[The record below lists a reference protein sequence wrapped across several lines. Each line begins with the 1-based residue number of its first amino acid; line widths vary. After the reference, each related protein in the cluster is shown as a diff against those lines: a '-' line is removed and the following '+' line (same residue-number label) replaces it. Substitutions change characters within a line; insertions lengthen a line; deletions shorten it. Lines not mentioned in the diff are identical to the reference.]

1 MHKEEK
7 IVNRQ
12 LNKPNYRVLIRLL
25 TVLVSAVALNPAW
38 APSAQAA
45 GNVELRV
52 EHGNA
57 IITGDEGD
65 NNIIVIQACC
75 QTVIVTGRAETT
87 VNGSSGRSEVEGVTH
102 DIDIKMKGGDD
113 FVRVEVV
120 PGFPGIPRDLK
131 IDTGQGED
139 IIELLGVTVTNN
151 TRIETGDGN
160 DIIFIDGV
168 LSPNGFSQSDF
179 AGKFTLKSGSGD
191 DLLEFHHTVF
201 RSDVD
206 VRMEDGIDGVCNTE
220 DSEFLHPERAR
231 FDGGA
236 PSGFPGDG
244 FVAPA
249 IEFTHISNFEDFP
262 DDCSF
267 LGGRD

>member
-1 MHKEEK
+1 MHKEEE
-7 IVNRQ
+7 IMNRQ
-12 LNKPNYRVLIRLL
+12 LNKPNYPVLMRLVA
-25 TVLVSAVALNPAW
+25 VLASTAGLNVAVAT
-38 APSAQAA
+38 SAHAA
-45 GNVELRV
+45 GNVELRL

-57 IITGDEGD
+57 VITGDDSD
-65 NNIIVIQACC
+65 NNIIVTQACC

-87 VNGSSGRSEVEGVTH
+87 VNGNTGRSEVEGVIH

-120 PGFPGIPRDLK
+120 PGFPPIPGDLK
-131 IDTGQGED
+131 IDMAEGED
-139 IIELLGVTVTNN
+139 TIELLGVTVADE
-151 TRIETGDGN
+151 TRIDTGDGN

-168 LSPNGFSQSDF
+168 LSPNGFTNSDF
-179 AGKFTLKSGSGD
+179 TGSFTVKGGSGD

-206 VRMEDGIDGVCNTE
+206 VRMGSGIDGVCNTE

-249 IEFTHISNFEDFP
+249 IEFTHINNFEDFP